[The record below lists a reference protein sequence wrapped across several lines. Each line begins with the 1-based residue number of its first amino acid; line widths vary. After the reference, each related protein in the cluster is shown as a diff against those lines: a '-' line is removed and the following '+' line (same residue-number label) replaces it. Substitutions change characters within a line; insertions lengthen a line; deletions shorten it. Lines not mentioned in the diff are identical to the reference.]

1 MTRLL
6 DELAPVEVLCHT
18 IDHLSEAVAMGVSL
32 DTDKLREVLIALLSI
47 EVAMVEG
54 RDFYK
59 RKGGNNV
66 ES

>member
-1 MTRLL
+1 MTDRL
-6 DELAPVEVLCHT
+6 DALAPVEVLCHA
-18 IDHLSEAVAMGVSL
+18 IDYLHEAIVMGVSL
-32 DTDKLREVLIALLSI
+32 DANRLREVLIALLSI

-59 RKGGNNV
+59 RKGGNDV

>member
-1 MTRLL
+1 MNEPL

-18 IDHLSEAVAMGVSL
+18 IDHLHEAIVMGVSL
-32 DTDKLREVLIALLSI
+32 DADKLREVLIALLSI

-54 RDFYK
+54 RDFYE

-66 ES
+66 EG

>member
-1 MTRLL
+1 MREPL

-18 IDHLSEAVAMGVSL
+18 IDYLNEAIVMGVSL
-32 DTDKLREVLIALLSI
+32 DAGNLREVLIALLSI

-59 RKGGNNV
+59 RKGGKDV
-66 ES
+66 

>member
-1 MTRLL
+1 MNEPL

-18 IDHLSEAVAMGVSL
+18 IDRIHEAIVMGISL
-32 DTDKLREVLIALLSI
+32 DADKLREVLIALLSI

-59 RKGGNNV
+59 RKGGKDV
-66 ES
+66 